1 MATKPTKAQQAILDN
16 LHTLAM
22 GIGLSQV
29 VFDVDAFPSETS
41 YYVRDCGSSAHASM
55 VHCPGGIT
63 TYCVEYFG
71 HDDGVIHTLK
81 CDSPETMLHSLKWIQ
96 AVMADIRKRLDNLL

>member
-1 MATKPTKAQQAILDN
+1 MATKPTKPQQTIIDN
-16 LHTLAM
+16 LHTMAM
-22 GIGLSQV
+22 GIGLSKV
-29 VFDVDAFPSETS
+29 VFDLDAFPSETS
-41 YYVRDCGSSAHASM
+41 YYVRDIGSSAHASM
-55 VHCPGGIT
+55 VHSQGVT

-81 CDSPETMLHSLKWIQ
+81 CDNVETMLYSLKWIQ